1 MYVRCLQ
8 HEANVANSTATS
20 PMAHSIRCQED
31 DQKVNWE
38 AEEVIRRGNP
48 CGEKPTT
55 RAIDKPTAIWQRS
68 HLLHGISLNSKQP
81 ETLFQKFCEAL
92 IIIIGPLSMKPR
104 RWRLREHGKKNWFLM
119 GRIKAQRVRFQTMYI
134 SQPSSAKQ
142 QRETS
147 KICVVCGHKPR

>member
-38 AEEVIRRGNP
+38 AEEVIRRGEIDRNLTTQSLASWNFS
-48 CGEKPTT
+48 ESHTT
-55 RAIDKPTAIWQRS
+55 RNTFPEILWGFDYHNRALEHETTTVTATRTCQ
-68 HLLHGISLNSKQP
+68 
-81 ETLFQKFCEAL
+81 
-92 IIIIGPLSMKPR
+92 
-104 RWRLREHGKKNWFLM
+104 KNWFLM

-147 KICVVCGHKPR
+147 KICLVCGHKPR

>member
-48 CGEKPTT
+48 CDEKPTT

-68 HLLHGISLNSKQP
+68 HLLHGISLNSTQP
-81 ETLFQKFCEAL
+81 ETLFQKFWGFDYHNRTL
-92 IIIIGPLSMKPR
+92 
-104 RWRLREHGKKNWFLM
+104 EHETTAVTATRTWQKNWFLM

-142 QRETS
+142 QCETS